1 MADKLSPKQIEDLFL
16 QIRTI
21 NHYLSSLGRRL
32 TALKPSIEEPDL
44 ADCLNEASETVN
56 YLSVYLHDRLLKNSQ
71 GGWRSPFEGMVRP
84 ENKLRR
90 LK

>member
-1 MADKLSPKQIEDLFL
+1 MADSLTPKQIETLFL

-21 NHYLSSLGRRL
+21 NHYLFSLGRRL
-32 TALKPSIEEPDL
+32 TAIKPPVEESEL
-44 ADCLNEASETVN
+44 VDCLNEASETVN
-56 YLSVYLHDRLLKNSQ
+56 YLSAYLHDRLLKSSQ
-71 GGWRSPFEGMVRP
+71 GGWPSPFEGMVRP